1 VPLADVSGPLDDGAG
16 AVDVAGAEVLESDGL
31 LLVLPVDLVLL
42 LQPAT
47 AITAVNP
54 TTVRYRAFTRVLLR
68 ITVGRVR
75 PNPGPDWF
83 RPMAKLA

>member
-1 VPLADVSGPLDDGAG
+1 VSPPVDGDG
-16 AVDVAGAEVLESDGL
+16 GVDVAGAEVLVSVGL
-31 LLVLPVDLVLL
+31 LLVFPVDFVLL

-54 TTVRYRAFTRVLLR
+54 TAVRYRAFTRVLLR

-83 RPMAKLA
+83 RPMARLA